1 MNVEAMLAKIVGQH
15 SRAELEELLKGIPCA
30 PVNTVTEALSDKQS
44 RARKLVRPYNGVDV
58 LASPLRF
65 Y

>member
-1 MNVEAMLAKIVGQH
+1 MVGKIVAKH
-15 SRAELEELLKGIPCA
+15 NRNELEELLKGIPCS
-30 PVNTVTEALSDKQS
+30 PVNTITEALGDKQS
-44 RARKLVRPYNGVDV
+44 VARELVTQYNGVEV

>member
-1 MNVEAMLAKIVGQH
+1 MVGKIVAKH
-15 SRAELEELLKGIPCA
+15 NRSELEELLKGIPCA
-30 PVNTVTEALSDKQS
+30 PVNTITEALNDKQS
-44 RARKLVRPYNGVDV
+44 VARELVTQYNGVEV